1 MDWER
6 EMAYKFRE
14 GKAEGKAEGKQEKAK
29 ESAIAWLKKGMSPE
43 DIAECEGLPLETVL
57 ELQKEILVGA

>member
-14 GKAEGKAEGKQEKAK
+14 GKAEGKQEKAR
-29 ESAIAWLKKGMSPE
+29 ESAIAWLKKGMSAE

-57 ELQKEILVGA
+57 ELQKELPEHA